1 MKKITFKNLVN
12 LLKSNGLLAVAGGLL
27 LMSCGS
33 QMGYTETDGVYYDP
47 SRDTLPEGTVMNS
60 GNRVGE
66 YYDYQATDSTNKYLN
81 TDNRNENWRDNSTSD
96 WGNYNGTDTY
106 YNDSSWGYPSVGV
119 HLSALAECMIR
130 GVIIHIMGITVLFM
144 GTTILTMVTTALIM
158 ATIILI
164 MVTVLMVMDITTVI
178 MGVS

>member
-66 YYDYQATDSTNKYLN
+66 YYDYQATENRRPLVGPTQWPDDAEFKQNVLSYISILN
-81 TDNRNENWRDNSTSD
+81 
-96 WGNYNGTDTY
+96 
-106 YNDSSWGYPSVGV
+106 
-119 HLSALAECMIR
+119 
-130 GVIIHIMGITVLFM
+130 F
-144 GTTILTMVTTALIM
+144 
-158 ATIILI
+158 
-164 MVTVLMVMDITTVI
+164 
-178 MGVS
+178 